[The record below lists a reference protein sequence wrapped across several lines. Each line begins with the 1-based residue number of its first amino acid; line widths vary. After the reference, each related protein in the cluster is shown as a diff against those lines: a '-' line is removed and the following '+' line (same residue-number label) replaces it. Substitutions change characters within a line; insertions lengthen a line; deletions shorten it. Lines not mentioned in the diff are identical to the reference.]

1 MVEENARRSR
11 IEARIKEPRAHLA
24 EIESSLDQAL
34 DPNLEDRAIDL
45 KEDEVLESMGHA
57 NLRELR
63 LLEEALK
70 RMARGEY
77 GICKR
82 CGRSISEAR
91 RRAVLY
97 AVLGHRRSRCGERRS
112 DGGRAI

>member
-11 IEARIKEPRAHLA
+11 IEKLRAHLA
-24 EIESSLDQAL
+24 EIEGSLDHAL
-34 DPNLEDRAIDL
+34 DPDLEDQVTDL
-45 KEDEVLESMGHA
+45 EEDEVLESMGHA
-57 NLRELR
+57 KLRELR
-63 LLEEALK
+63 LLEDALN

-82 CGRSISEAR
+82 CGRGISEAR
-91 RRAVLY
+91 RCAVHY

-112 DGGRAI
+112 DGGRAIWS